1 MLPFLFEPN
10 VTQFASVSFPVGMA
24 DHNFVLFTKASATT
38 APDEHHENVRSD
50 AQKWPSLLAEVQKL
64 DSIGIMIFVLV
75 GKTRENKTF

>member
-1 MLPFLFEPN
+1 
-10 VTQFASVSFPVGMA
+10 MA

-38 APDEHHENVRSD
+38 VPDEHHENDRSD
-50 AQKWPSLLAEVQKL
+50 AQNWPSLLADVQKL